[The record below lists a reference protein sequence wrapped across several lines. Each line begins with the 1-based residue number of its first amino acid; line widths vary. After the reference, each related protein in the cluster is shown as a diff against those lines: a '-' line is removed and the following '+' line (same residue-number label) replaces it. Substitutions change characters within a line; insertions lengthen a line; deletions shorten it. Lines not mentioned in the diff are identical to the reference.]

1 MSKGLYKR
9 GNTWWIAYAG
19 PDGEIV
25 RESSKSNRKADAEV
39 LYIRRKG
46 EVLQGSHPGLIRKR
60 EEVLFKRY
68 VEESYL
74 KIPEVAAQKSISQKT
89 YILRKV
95 CRGIGHIPLQRITAE
110 IVKEYLD
117 KLAGSAAT
125 KNRHL
130 AAIKHVL
137 RMAAESGIIKEEA
150 ALKTKKVKM
159 RKEGEGRI
167 RYLTA
172 AECSRLLEQL
182 TCHDAIRDM
191 VQFAVNTGLRRGSIE
206 ALRWDHVNFDT
217 QFIHL
222 PDSKSGSRLDVPVNQ
237 AAVEVLQR
245 RHKVTGGVGFV
256 FWKWKYADRTKWMK
270 ALTAAEITDFRF
282 HDLRHTF
289 ISHLVMA
296 GADIVSVQRL
306 AGHKTLKM
314 TLRYTHL
321 APDHLAKAAGLINF

>member
-25 RESSKSNRKADAEV
+25 RESSKSKRKADAEA

-60 EEVLFKRY
+60 EEVSLKTY
-68 VEESYL
+68 IEEMYL
-74 KIPEVAAQKSISQKT
+74 KIPEVATQKSISQKS
-89 YILRKV
+89 YILRKA
-95 CRGIGHIPLQRITAE
+95 CRGIGHIPLQRITPD
-110 IVKEYLD
+110 IIKEYLD
-117 KLAGSAAT
+117 RLEGAGAT

-130 AAIKHVL
+130 AAVKHVL
-137 RMAAESGIIKEEA
+137 RMAAESGILKEEV
-150 ALKTKKVKM
+150 ALKAKKVKV
-159 RKEGEGRI
+159 RKEGEGRV
-167 RYLTA
+167 RYLTV

-182 TCHDAIRDM
+182 ACHDAIHDM
-191 VQFAVNTGLRRGSIE
+191 VQFAMNTGLRRGSIE
-206 ALRWDHVNFDT
+206 ALRWEHVNFDT

-222 PDSKSGSRLDVPVNQ
+222 PDSKSGSRFDAPLNK
-237 AAVEVLQR
+237 AAYEVLQR
-245 RHKVTGGVGFV
+245 RYEVTGGVGFV
-256 FWKWKYADRTKWMK
+256 FWRWRYADRTKWRK
-270 ALTAAEITDFRF
+270 ALVAAEITDFRF

-289 ISHLVMA
+289 ISHLIMA

-321 APDHLAKAAGLINF
+321 APDHLAKAVGLINF